1 LDAKRKEVT
10 GKARKLHNEER
21 NDLYALPT
29 AIRVI
34 KSSRERW
41 AGHVACMGEKRFI
54 QIIKGK
60 PERKKP
66 LGKPSRKW
74 EDNI

>member
-1 LDAKRKEVT
+1 MLKGRKSQR
-10 GKARKLHNEER
+10 KARKLHDEER
-21 NDLYALPT
+21 NDLYVLPT

-41 AGHVACMGEKRFI
+41 AGHVACMGEKGFI

-60 PERKKP
+60 PERKTP
-66 LGKPSRKW
+66 LGKPSRRW